1 MALKREDKL
10 VVNLS
15 SIPLSEEQRSVLS
28 KGLSFCPTPGEPDK
42 GVLREDLDR
51 IHRDL
56 RRKAFS
62 ATTQSK
68 SKVINRDS
76 DSDSSESELS
86 GESFETLQP
95 PFKHYKFKP
104 KSNWNPVGPKVVE
117 EFIFLNQEELRKE
130 KVFAPHNKNLS
141 KAEYRAIK
149 ELSNNTEIIIKLA
162 DKGGAVVIL
171 DKKDY
176 LAEGY
181 KQLSDTKVYKKLD
194 GNKTLEYHSRI
205 CKYLEY
211 CYSFEREINKDT
223 FTYLT
228 DFIPRTSRMYLLPKI
243 HKNIIPPPG
252 RPVISSNGSPTERI
266 SQFVD
271 FFLTA
276 ICE

>member
-10 VVNLS
+10 FVNLS
-15 SIPLSEEQRSVLS
+15 SVPLSEEQRSVLS

-51 IHRDL
+51 FHRDL

-117 EFIFLNQEELRKE
+117 EFIFLNQEELRKQ
-130 KVFAPHNKNLS
+130 KVFAPHNKNLN
-141 KAEYRAIK
+141 K
-149 ELSNNTEIIIKLA
+149 IILRS
-162 DKGGAVVIL
+162 L
-171 DKKDY
+171 
-176 LAEGY
+176 LN
-181 KQLSDTKVYKKLD
+181 QLTKVEL
-194 GNKTLEYHSRI
+194 
-205 CKYLEY
+205 
-211 CYSFEREINKDT
+211 
-223 FTYLT
+223 
-228 DFIPRTSRMYLLPKI
+228 
-243 HKNIIPPPG
+243 
-252 RPVISSNGSPTERI
+252 
-266 SQFVD
+266 
-271 FFLTA
+271 
-276 ICE
+276 